1 MSVTSAARI
10 KEYGNKRWKTF
21 INEIEYKINTASERE
36 QIELVKYRDYYI
48 KYIINPSKEL
58 QLETVK
64 QNGLAIQYIYN
75 PSKEI
80 QLEAVKENGYAIE
93 YIDDPSEEVQLEAV
107 KEVIRA
113 IQYIKNPTEKV
124 LQYVLEQD
132 SFEMLYLLRY
142 IENDLKE
149 GKKDEF

>member
-1 MSVTSAARI
+1 MKLSEVKEKII
-10 KEYGNKRWKTF
+10 KEYGHERWKTF
-21 INEIEYKINTASERE
+21 INEIEYKINTVSEKE
-36 QIELVKYRDYYI
+36 QIELVKYRDYYMR
-48 KYIINPSKEL
+48 YIINPSKEL
-58 QLETVK
+58 QLLSVQK
-64 QNGLAIQYIYN
+64 DGYNIQYIKD
-75 PSKEI
+75 PSEEI

-93 YIDDPSEEVQLEAV
+93 CIDDPNEEVQLEAV

-142 IENDLKE
+142 IENDLKKE
-149 GKKDEF
+149 